1 MKTLLKRKKGIAAAF
16 VAVVVFTVLL
26 ILSPAESGDDLSTAN
41 TDIVIQPDTFL
52 KQVDEIAANPSE
64 YVGKTIT
71 IQGIYSSMEINGQTI
86 QLVYRI
92 DPGCCGDDGPMHGFA
107 FHGTNETVRSGQWI
121 TVSGRLAEDPN
132 RAFGSLVIEDSTVS
146 EAPRGER
153 VAHH

>member
-41 TDIVIQPDTFL
+41 TDIVIQPDSFL

-71 IQGIYSSMEINGQTI
+71 IQGIYSSMEINGRTI

-107 FHGTNETVRSGQWI
+107 LHGMKETVRSGQWI
-121 TVSGRLAEDPN
+121 TVSGRLAEDSN